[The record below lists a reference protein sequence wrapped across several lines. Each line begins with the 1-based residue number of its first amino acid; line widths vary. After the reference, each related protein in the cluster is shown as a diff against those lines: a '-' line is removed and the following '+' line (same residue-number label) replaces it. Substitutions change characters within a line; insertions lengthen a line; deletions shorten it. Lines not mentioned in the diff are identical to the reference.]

1 MELKELKGSTNTQP
15 RLEPLTGV
23 LRRDFLR
30 TSAFFAAA
38 AASTN
43 VLAETLSLTPKMTE
57 GPFYPDKLP
66 LDTDNDLLKIND
78 SIDRGVGEITHLSG
92 KILDI
97 NGAPVRNAVVEIW
110 QTDNNGVY
118 IHSRSNR
125 RNDHD
130 GNFQGF
136 GRFATSSKG
145 EYYFRTIKPAKYPGR
160 TPHIHYRVVTNG
172 ANGQKRFSTQCFING
187 NEQNADDGLIR
198 RVGKGSELLMVDFK
212 PLPGSTIGEL
222 TAEFNIVLG
231 KTPEDA

>member
-1 MELKELKGSTNTQP
+1 MDSTNSKP
-15 RLEPLTGV
+15 RLQPITNL

-30 TSAFFAAA
+30 RAAFFASA

-43 VLAETLSLTPKMTE
+43 VLAETLSLTPNMTE

-66 LDTDNDLLKIND
+66 LDTDNDLIKIND
-78 SIDRGVGEITHLSG
+78 SIDKGIGEITHLSG

-118 IHSRSNR
+118 LHSKSNNR
-125 RNDHD
+125 QQHD
-130 GNFQGF
+130 ANFQGF

-160 TPHIHYRVVTNG
+160 TPHIHYRVITND
-172 ANGQKRFSTQCFING
+172 ANGTQRFSTQCFIRG
-187 NEQNADDGLIR
+187 HEKNAGDGLIR
-198 RVGKGSELLMVDFK
+198 RVGKDSELLMVDFK
-212 PLPGSTIGEL
+212 PLPESNIGEL
-222 TAEFNIVLG
+222 TAEFNIILG
-231 KTPEDA
+231 TTPEDA

>member
-1 MELKELKGSTNTQP
+1 MDSTNTKP
-15 RLEPLTGV
+15 RLQPITRV

-66 LDTDNDLLKIND
+66 LDTDNDLIKIND
-78 SIDRGVGEITHLSG
+78 SIDKGIGEITHLSG
-92 KILDI
+92 KILDA

-110 QTDNNGVY
+110 QTDNKGVY
-118 IHSRSNR
+118 LHSRSNKR
-125 RNDHD
+125 QQRDA
-130 GNFQGF
+130 NFQGF

-172 ANGQKRFSTQCFING
+172 ANGSQKFSTQCFIRGHEG
-187 NEQNADDGLIR
+187 NAGDGLIK
-198 RVGKGSELLMVDFK
+198 RVGEGSDLLMVDFK
-212 PLPGSTIGEL
+212 PLPDSTIGEL